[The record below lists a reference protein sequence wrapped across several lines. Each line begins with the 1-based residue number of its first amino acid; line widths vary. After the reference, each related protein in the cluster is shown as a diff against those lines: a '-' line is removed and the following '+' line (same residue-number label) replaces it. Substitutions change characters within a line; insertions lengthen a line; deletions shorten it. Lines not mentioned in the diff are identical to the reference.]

1 MNANE
6 LLNFFISLY
15 PHFSEWWD
23 AENNYSRRGDEFTV
37 HGVCNEFSQFYQE
50 QTLPLEPN
58 ITRSLFEKIEQI
70 VAADLKTGD
79 STANAL
85 YTCFLENISH
95 TDVGEA
101 SIPYMGIVSREL
113 FDPWHE
119 GFALRRKII

>member
-1 MNANE
+1 MNTNE

-15 PHFSEWWD
+15 PHFSEQWN
-23 AENNYSRRGDEFTV
+23 AEDNYFRHSNGFTA

-50 QTLPLEPN
+50 QALPLEPN
-58 ITRSLFEKIEQI
+58 ITRSLFEQIEQI
-70 VAADLKTGD
+70 VAADLKNGD
-79 STANAL
+79 LTANAL

-95 TDVGEA
+95 TEVGEA

-119 GFALRRKII
+119 GFSFFRSS